1 MTADRTMTLS
11 RYFDCAPEVLFRAWT
26 DPAVLPRW
34 FGPKGYTCE
43 TSEIDIRPGG
53 QWLFTMVGMGMTFAN
68 RHRFLAIDPPGRIE
82 FLMDDGTE
90 GYHPNHVTVTFSAE
104 GAGARLVQV
113 MVFPDAEA
121 RAAAASYN
129 AEAMG
134 QTTLDKLA
142 AEVGVA

>member
-1 MTADRTMTLS
+1 MFLEEWRPV
-11 RYFDCAPEVLFRAWT
+11 R
-26 DPAVLPRW
+26 
-34 FGPKGYTCE
+34 
-43 TSEIDIRPGG
+43 SEP
-53 QWLFTMVGMGMTFAN
+53 
-68 RHRFLAIDPPGRIE
+68 
-82 FLMDDGTE
+82 DGTE
-90 GYHPNHVTVTFSAE
+90 GYRPNHVTVTFSTE
-104 GAGARLVQV
+104 GAGTRLVQV